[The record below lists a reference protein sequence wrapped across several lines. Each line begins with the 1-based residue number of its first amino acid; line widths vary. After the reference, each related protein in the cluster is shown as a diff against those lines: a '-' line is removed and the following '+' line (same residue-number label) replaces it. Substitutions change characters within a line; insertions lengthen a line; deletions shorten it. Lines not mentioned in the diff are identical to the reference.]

1 MKPLKSL
8 LFLFGAIAVL
18 SAAHFLLKRL
28 GHEGFSDWE
37 STQPAPVQQ
46 SLHERWQQDSLM
58 LLYQRIYRFP
68 EHAPS
73 SARLQD
79 IPLAPFQYDTTGAGR
94 RLLRQF
100 FAKLL
105 MLSHPEQ
112 AQLIQNCYPDPVFW
126 NENLANNRPYFVR
139 ILCYEGA
146 YAPDNRISGTLR
158 QLIQSDF
165 GGSGPGIIPLSQPAS
180 SLDPEAK
187 NDLFRIKT
195 SDTWHE
201 VASATDTRRGNFGI
215 MTYYLGPPPLNALAT
230 ASHSQDIGQIRI
242 DLPPVF
248 QNYPGLCMEAFVHED
263 VLPKDIKISISGNS
277 SRQNPKESSP
287 ENILPASVL
296 KCPGQQRL
304 SYPLPKNTQNILLQ
318 LVLKRNRNLYAIAFN
333 DTVGVSVDNIFLP
346 RNKGKVFSVNNRRF
360 LTDQMLLANV
370 GLILYQP
377 ALSDTA
383 QSRTEYDSGQPYHTF
398 RLHLLREL
406 SYIRSL
412 MPSTPVVLIA
422 TQDSSPKSPNSPSDT
437 PDLIQIQKE
446 TAFQTACIFWN
457 PAEMLKNPDL
467 ADIEKTNLNGR
478 LFYKALLDAYRQ
490 FLQQERREMSI
501 ERARHIEKS
510 HPVSQTH

>member
-37 STQPAPVQQ
+37 SAQPAPVQQ

-165 GGSGPGIIPLSQPAS
+165 GGSGPDIIPLSQPAS

-304 SYPLPKNTQNILLQ
+304 SYPLPQNTQNILLQ

-370 GLILYQP
+370 GLILYHELYPKPDAIYSYSLDRHAGFIPKVAKFPIGYARLDSNPERNRLPDGLHFLESSRNAKKSRSGRHRKNQP
-377 ALSDTA
+377 
-383 QSRTEYDSGQPYHTF
+383 QR
-398 RLHLLREL
+398 
-406 SYIRSL
+406 
-412 MPSTPVVLIA
+412 
-422 TQDSSPKSPNSPSDT
+422 
-437 PDLIQIQKE
+437 
-446 TAFQTACIFWN
+446 
-457 PAEMLKNPDL
+457 PA
-467 ADIEKTNLNGR
+467 
-478 LFYKALLDAYRQ
+478 
-490 FLQQERREMSI
+490 FLQGIARRLPSI
-501 ERARHIEKS
+501 LAARTPGNEHRT
-510 HPVSQTH
+510 SQTHRKIPSRIPNALTWIICCSS